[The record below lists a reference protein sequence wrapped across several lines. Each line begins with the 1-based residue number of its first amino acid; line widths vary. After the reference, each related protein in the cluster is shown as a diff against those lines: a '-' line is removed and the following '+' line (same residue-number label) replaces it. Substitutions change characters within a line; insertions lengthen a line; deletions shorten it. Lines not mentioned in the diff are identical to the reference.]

1 MEGKILQKPLRK
13 GELEKLVVDDGGDS
27 TRRNFSSTDLKACA
41 AGAGHGAGG
50 GIFGEGSCSRLSCS
64 YI

>member
-1 MEGKILQKPLRK
+1 MEEKILQKQLRK

-41 AGAGHGAGG
+41 EGAEQSAP
-50 GIFGEGSCSRLSCS
+50 F
-64 YI
+64 

>member
-1 MEGKILQKPLRK
+1 MEEKILQKQLRK

-41 AGAGHGAGG
+41 AGAGHGA
-50 GIFGEGSCSRLSCS
+50 SCRCNC
-64 YI
+64 